1 MLKRHAFTMIEL
13 IFVIVIMG
21 IIGKFGV
28 EFLAQAY
35 KDFIFS
41 KVNHELQANS
51 GAAVEIIAARLK
63 NRIKDSVI
71 ARTGVPPAAP
81 VAIAN
86 ADGTA
91 ANYTVLEWIGYD
103 YEGFKGSAST
113 NPDWSGIIDL
123 NNTNANMTTLVS
135 PGTDTNATNAL
146 ISDLSDTNSS
156 ITDAALFFIGANSDI
171 QTGYGWDGNLTAI
184 NAQQGAMHPIKNNA
198 AFLDRF
204 YNATGTNTFNG
215 VDIYEYY
222 KLAWTAYAIVYE
234 PGANNLGTLR
244 LYWNYQPWKDRN
256 GDGNGDQFN
265 TAGIPVKSAVIM
277 ENVSTFQFT
286 AIGDIM
292 KIQVCTKSTVI
303 DGVDDG
309 VGYSLCKEKTVF

>member
-1 MLKRHAFTMIEL
+1 MFKRSAFTMIEL

-35 KDFIFS
+35 RDFIFS

-51 GAAVEIIAARLK
+51 GAAVELIAARLK

-91 ANYTVLEWIGYD
+91 ANYTVLEWVGYD
-103 YEGFKGSAST
+103 YEGFQGRLNT
-113 NPDWSGIIDL
+113 NPNWSGIIDL
-123 NNTNANMTTLVS
+123 NNTNAGINMLVS
-135 PGTDTNATNAL
+135 PGTDTNVTNAL

-156 ITDAALFFIGANSDI
+156 INNAALFFIGANSDI

-184 NAQQGAMHPIKNNA
+184 NTQDGAMHPISSLA
-198 AFLDRF
+198 GQVDRF
-204 YNATGTNTFNG
+204 LPFVGDFSGTD
-215 VDIYEYY
+215 VYEYY

-244 LYWNYQPWKDRN
+244 LYWDYQPWKDRN
-256 GDGNGDQFN
+256 GDGSGDQFN
-265 TAGIPVKSAVIM
+265 DAGIVVKSAIIM

-286 AIGDIM
+286 AIGSIM

-303 DGVDDG
+303 DGVNDG
-309 VGYSLCKEKTVF
+309 QGYSLCKEKTVF